1 MIWENIGFKMRP
13 GAPTRPSNIPVR
25 VTDKYQNWE
34 LMNDATM
41 KYLTHSGMIKFRE
54 LVTFKQA
61 SFQLMVSIASMFTI
75 NVSASPVND
84 MSILGLG
91 QRAPTRIFLS
101 PTIPPHDM
109 VCPKSS
115 TTPTHGHVYTYNIYM
130 FVCLTAMNMKYLLH
144 TICTE

>member
-1 MIWENIGFKMRP
+1 MIWENIGCEMRT
-13 GAPTRPSNIPVR
+13 GAPTRPNNIPVW

-34 LMNDATM
+34 LMNDATT
-41 KYLTHSGMIKFRE
+41 KYPTHSGMIKFRE

-91 QRAPTRIFLS
+91 QE
-101 PTIPPHDM
+101 IPLTH
-109 VCPKSS
+109 VCHPR
-115 TTPTHGHVYTYNIYM
+115 PPQMMGCANNR
-130 FVCLTAMNMKYLLH
+130 L
-144 TICTE
+144 